1 MQIFV
6 NSVER
11 SNSPVYSVPHGRT
24 NNTIVTQHKVKMATN
39 AEFSSTTDYDAAKYT
54 VVVAIFNVT
63 YVVCN

>member
-11 SNSPVYSVPHGRT
+11 SNSLVYSVPHGST

-39 AEFSSTTDYDAAKYT
+39 AEYK
-54 VVVAIFNVT
+54 
-63 YVVCN
+63 C